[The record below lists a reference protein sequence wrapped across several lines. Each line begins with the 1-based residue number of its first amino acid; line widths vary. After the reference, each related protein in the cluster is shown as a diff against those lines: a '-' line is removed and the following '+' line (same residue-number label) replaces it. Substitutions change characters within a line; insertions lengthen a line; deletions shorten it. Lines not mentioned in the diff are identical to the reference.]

1 MCMILLM
8 LMIMLHADACSLLM
22 SDSEP
27 TRGAMSIGITCG
39 NLESCSY
46 IMFIICYMLSI
57 CASVCKRMLMIL
69 SLIMSSHDGGD
80 AEKFSGPNDVA
91 SGKPRAR
98 AAPHAIVEGVLRRRT
113 TGSTFPSSYSDGSLW
128 PYDSSVDPTSG
139 PP

>member
-27 TRGAMSIGITCG
+27 MRGAMSIGITCG

-98 AAPHAIVEGVLRRRT
+98 AAPHAIVEGVLRRQT
-113 TGSTFPSSYSDGSLW
+113 TGSIFLLLW
-128 PYDSSVDPTSG
+128 
-139 PP
+139 